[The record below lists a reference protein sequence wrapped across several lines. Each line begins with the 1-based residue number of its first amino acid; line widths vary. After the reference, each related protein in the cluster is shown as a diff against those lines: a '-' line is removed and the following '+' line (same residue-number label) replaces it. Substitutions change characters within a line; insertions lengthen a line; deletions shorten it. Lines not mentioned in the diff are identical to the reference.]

1 MEGTPAKVK
10 QGDEEKR
17 TEGGDETRKKA
28 KMPKRKREKKPKIA
42 VQSIGPGRS
51 EEVEVRESSKAADTK
66 GTPTASNPPSDS
78 NQSHTSTL
86 RTGIVKP
93 RARTW
98 ELPLL
103 VRSGFFVLSLGLRR
117 SDLAVLSPLI

>member
-42 VQSIGPGRS
+42 IQSIGPGRS
-51 EEVEVRESSKAADTK
+51 EEAEARESSKTADVK
-66 GTPTASNPPSDS
+66 GTLAASNPPSNS
-78 NQSHTSTL
+78 NQSHTSTG
-86 RTGIVKP
+86 RTGIIEP
-93 RARTW
+93 ALGRWSFLCWYGPA
-98 ELPLL
+98 
-103 VRSGFFVLSLGLRR
+103 FFLS
-117 SDLAVLSPLI
+117 